1 MTVTLD
7 KFGRVLI
14 PKPLR
19 DQMGLVPGAELSL
32 DVGDAGDGGSWLEL
46 RQVPHRDDPTGALVR
61 EGSLLVHD
69 GRPAGDMDVARL
81 IHEQRD
87 ARALRHAG
95 LGPSG
100 A

>member
-19 DQMGLVPGAELSL
+19 DRMGLVPGAELSL
-32 DVGDAGDGGSWLEL
+32 DVNDAGDGGSTLEL
-46 RQVPHRDDPTGALVR
+46 RQVPHMDGPTGALVR

-69 GRPAGDMDVARL
+69 GRPAGELDVARL
-81 IHEQRD
+81 IREQRD
-87 ARALRHAG
+87 ARALGHAG
-95 LGPSG
+95 RGSS
-100 A
+100 AA